1 MNTNDFTAAAEQALH
16 EAWAGSAEQ
25 RRAEAEA
32 ARMWPEDLH
41 LGAHD
46 GIIPT
51 GQAERMLLIQRQ
63 AYELGEK
70 KAWIRAQQEPTDAEV
85 DAAALEEGT
94 LTVLRESGLP
104 LDQYDVVREHLE
116 RTRDTKPE
124 AWAEG
129 REMARRILTAAR
141 AARRADA

>member
-1 MNTNDFTAAAEQALH
+1 MSTDDFTTAA
-16 EAWAGSAEQ
+16 
-25 RRAEAEA
+25 RAEGRVLADEWMQKNGGPQTNGHHIARTSIIYGFRAGAE
-32 ARMWPEDLH
+32 W
-41 LGAHD
+41 GAV
-46 GIIPT
+46 
-51 GQAERMLLIQRQ
+51 
-63 AYELGEK
+63 
-70 KAWIRAQQEPTDAEV
+70 QEPSDAEV

-94 LTVLRESGLP
+94 LTVLREGGLS
-104 LDQYDVVREHLE
+104 LDQYDVVREQLE